1 MTAGWGGET
10 SEHLVPIAAGTTRA
24 TILAAAQRLFGEKG
38 YDATSLRQIADAV
51 GTTKAA
57 VYYHF
62 PAKEHLLLELSR
74 PWLDALGTL
83 VTEMRRS
90 AHGDGDGEAA
100 ATLEAYLDVCIAH
113 LAVLNLLARDPAT
126 ANHPDIGRRALTL
139 IEAVKHHIAGEDA
152 SDDRLVHTSCAIG
165 VVHAV
170 AGLPADLVAAH
181 RQTFLDSAIAAL
193 NANER
198 TPGAKRERQSSRR
211 NVATQ

>member
-1 MTAGWGGET
+1 MAPTEQV
-10 SEHLVPIAAGTTRA
+10 VPLAAGTTRE
-24 TILAAAQRLFGEKG
+24 TILAAAQRLFGERG

-74 PWLDALGTL
+74 PWFDALGLL
-83 VTEMRRS
+83 VTEMRSS
-90 AHGDGDGEAA
+90 ARGDGEGDDDAA

-113 LAVLNLLARDPAT
+113 LPLLNLLARDPAT
-126 ANHPDIGRRALTL
+126 SNHPDIGRRAVTL
-139 IEAVKHHIAGEDA
+139 IEAIKGHIAGEDA
-152 SDDRLVHTSCAIG
+152 TDERLVHTSCAIG

-181 RQTFLDSAIAAL
+181 RQTFLESALAAL
-193 NANER
+193 NVKGSSPATAR
-198 TPGAKRERQSSRR
+198 RQSTRR
-211 NVATQ
+211 KVATQ

>member
-1 MTAGWGGET
+1 MSSTEQV
-10 SEHLVPIAAGTTRA
+10 VPLTAGTTRE
-24 TILAAAQRLFGEKG
+24 TILATAQRLFGEKG

-74 PWLDALGTL
+74 PWFDALGML
-83 VTEMRRS
+83 VTEMRSSGRTDCD
-90 AHGDGDGEAA
+90 ATQ
-100 ATLEAYLDVCIAH
+100 TLEAYLDVCIAH
-113 LAVLNLLARDPAT
+113 ISFLNLLARDPAT
-126 ANHPDIGRRALTL
+126 SNHPDIGRRALTL
-139 IEAVKHHIAGEDA
+139 IEAVKRHIAGDDA
-152 SDDRLVHTSCAIG
+152 TDERLVHTSCAIG

-181 RQTFLDSAIAAL
+181 RQTFLESAIAAL
-193 NANER
+193 NADGR
-198 TPGAKRERQSSRR
+198 PRPVAKRARQSTRR

>member
-1 MTAGWGGET
+1 MSSTEQV
-10 SEHLVPIAAGTTRA
+10 VPLSSGTTRE

-74 PWLDALGTL
+74 PWFDALGLL
-83 VTEMRRS
+83 VTEMRSKSPREC
-90 AHGDGDGEAA
+90 DAA

-113 LAVLNLLARDPAT
+113 LPFLNLLARDPAT
-126 ANHPDIGRRALTL
+126 ANHPDIGLRALTL

-152 SDDRLVHTSCAIG
+152 TDERLVHTSCAFG

-170 AGLPADLVAAH
+170 AQLPTDLVAAH

-193 NANER
+193 NADGRPQEGSA
-198 TPGAKRERQSSRR
+198 PSRQPTRR
-211 NVATQ
+211 KVATQ

>member
-1 MTAGWGGET
+1 MPSTEQV
-10 SEHLVPIAAGTTRA
+10 VPLSSGTTRE

-74 PWLDALGTL
+74 PWFDALGML
-83 VTEMRRS
+83 VTEMRSSGR
-90 AHGDGDGEAA
+90 ADCDATE
-100 ATLEAYLDVCIAH
+100 TLEAYLDVCIAH
-113 LAVLNLLARDPAT
+113 ISFLNLLARDPAT
-126 ANHPDIGRRALTL
+126 SNHPDIGRRALTL
-139 IEAVKHHIAGEDA
+139 IEAVKRHIAGDDA
-152 SDDRLVHTSCAIG
+152 TDERLVHTSCAIG

-170 AGLPADLVAAH
+170 AGLPAELVAAH

-193 NANER
+193 NADR
-198 TPGAKRERQSSRR
+198 RPVAKRSRQSTRR
-211 NVATQ
+211 KVATQ

>member
-1 MTAGWGGET
+1 MSSTEQV
-10 SEHLVPIAAGTTRA
+10 VPLSSGTTRE

-62 PAKEHLLLELSR
+62 PAKEHLLLEMSR
-74 PWLDALGTL
+74 PWFDALGML
-83 VTEMRRS
+83 VTEMRSSGR
-90 AHGDGDGEAA
+90 ADCDATE
-100 ATLEAYLDVCIAH
+100 TLEAYLDVCIAH
-113 LAVLNLLARDPAT
+113 ISFLNLLARDPAT
-126 ANHPDIGRRALTL
+126 SNHPDIGRRALTL
-139 IEAVKHHIAGEDA
+139 IEAVQRHIAGDDA
-152 SDDRLVHTSCAIG
+152 TDERLVHTSCAIG

-193 NANER
+193 NADGRSQPSE
-198 TPGAKRERQSSRR
+198 KRARQSTRR